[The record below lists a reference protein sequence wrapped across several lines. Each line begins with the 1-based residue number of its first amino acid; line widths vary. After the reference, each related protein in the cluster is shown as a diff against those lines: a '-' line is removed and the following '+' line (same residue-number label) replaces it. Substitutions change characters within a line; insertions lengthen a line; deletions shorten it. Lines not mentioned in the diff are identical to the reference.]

1 MAKKAFSL
9 SSMLELISESK
20 SSDEQ
25 RCAPTHTLVII
36 DMSAARELVL
46 ELKRLLCAEQPS
58 AELSI
63 KELEYGVGTTL
74 VPDLAIF
81 VVGSQFALVAKEAM
95 RLAESGVP
103 CALIAES
110 SLDLPSFDNLDERFK
125 DLLTPIAV
133 SNTADLAKPLAQWM
147 VEASDKAVAFAA
159 SYSFC
164 RQTLID
170 SLVLLCAA
178 QNAAV
183 GAVDIIHG
191 SDFPIM
197 TVNQLKLAL
206 SIAAASGRSLSP
218 AFLIDTA
225 LVLACGL
232 SWRQLARV
240 LSNILPIGNWLGR
253 GAMGF
258 AGTLLTAQLLEAQND
273 GSLSRVAVSL
283 KDKLL
288 TQRDAVAEAQQSH
301 TAVKRIAPVLSS
313 DVSTA
318 PTAGTTGYIS
328 YR

>member
-9 SSMLELISESK
+9 SRVLELLNESK

-36 DMSAARELVL
+36 DMSAPREVAL
-46 ELKRLLCAEQPS
+46 ELKRLLSAEQSS

-63 KELEYGVGTTL
+63 KELEYGVGGTL

-81 VVGSQFALVAKEAM
+81 VVGSQLALVAKEAK
-95 RLAESGVP
+95 RLAEAGVP

-110 SLDLPSFDNLDERFK
+110 SLDLPSFDNLDESFK

-133 SNTADLAKPLAQWM
+133 SNIADLAKPLAQWM

-170 SLVLLCAA
+170 SLILLCAA

-197 TVNQLKLAL
+197 TVNQIKLAL

-218 AFLIDTA
+218 SFLIDTA

-232 SWRQLARV
+232 SWRQIARSM
-240 LSNILPIGNWLGR
+240 SNILPIGNWLGR

-258 AGTLLTAQLLEAQND
+258 AGTMATAQLLEAQND
-273 GSLSRVAVSL
+273 GSLARAAAML

-288 TQRDAVAEAQQSH
+288 TQRAAVKEAQQSR
-301 TAVKRIAPVLSS
+301 TAVKRIASVLSS
-313 DVSTA
+313 SDAAAHTS
-318 PTAGTTGYIS
+318 GTTGYIS

>member
-9 SSMLELISESK
+9 SSVFELLSESK

-36 DMSAARELVL
+36 DMSAARELIL

-63 KELEYGVGTTL
+63 KELEYGVSTTL

-81 VVGSQFALVAKEAM
+81 VVGNQLTLVAKEAKHF
-95 RLAESGVP
+95 AESGVS

-110 SLDLPSFDNLDERFK
+110 SLDLPSFDNLDESFK

-133 SNTADLAKPLAQWM
+133 SNTAELAKPLAQWM

-183 GAVDIIHG
+183 GAIDIIHG

-218 AFLIDTA
+218 SFLIDTA

-232 SWRQLARV
+232 SWRQFARM
-240 LSNILPIGNWLGR
+240 LSNILPMGNWLGR

-258 AGTLLTAQLLEAQND
+258 AGTLATAQLLKAQND
-273 GSLSRVAVSL
+273 GSLVRDAAKLKDRLLRQCVAV
-283 KDKLL
+283 K
-288 TQRDAVAEAQQSH
+288 EAQQSH
-301 TAVKRIAPVLSS
+301 TVVKRIAPVLSS
-313 DVSTA
+313 DA
-318 PTAGTTGYIS
+318 AAARTTGYIS